1 MAAHSEETTMPTEE
15 PIATVAPGDG
25 AEKARHKL
33 VLGILI
39 VSAFVVILNE
49 TIMAVALP
57 RLMTALGVSAN
68 AAQWLSTAFMLTM
81 AVVIPITG
89 YLLERFETRTIFIT
103 AMTLF
108 STGTALAA
116 ASPDLLTLIAARIV
130 QASGTAIMMPLL
142 MTTLMTLV
150 PPAERGR
157 TMGNVSIVIS
167 VAPAVG
173 PTISGVILHFLDWR
187 WTFLLVLPIALAALI
202 LGGRRIENV
211 SSPRKAPLDVLSI
224 PLAVLGFGGIVY
236 GLSSF
241 GNAAADPATT
251 WLPLG
256 VGIGALLLF
265 LLRQLRL
272 QGEDRAL
279 LDLRTFTFPAF
290 SIAVLMMA
298 VAMMALLGVIILLPI
313 YTQNVLGLDA
323 LETGLMML
331 PGGLLMALLA
341 PFVGRIY
348 DKRGPAPLV
357 RPGAGL
363 VSLVLFFLGTVTET
377 TAWPL
382 VLAAHMLV
390 CAGLALLFTPL
401 FTAGLGALPARLYAH
416 GSAVLGSVQQVAG
429 AAGTALFV
437 ALMSLRAA
445 SLSAEGLA
453 AEPSLAA
460 GIRLAFQYGAALSLI
475 TIVAAFFI
483 KKPAEH
489 PL

>member
-1 MAAHSEETTMPTEE
+1 MSIKGPTV
-15 PIATVAPGDG
+15 TVAPDG
-25 AEKARHKL
+25 AAERRTL

-167 VAPAVG
+167 VAPAIG

-187 WTFLLVLPIALAALI
+187 WTLLLVLPIALAALI

-224 PLAVLGFGGIVY
+224 PLSVMGFGGIVY

-241 GNAAADPATT
+241 GDTTAANPATT

-256 VGIGALLLF
+256 IGVVALLLF
-265 LLRQLRL
+265 LMRQFRL
-272 QGEDRAL
+272 QGEGRAL

-290 SIAVLMMA
+290 SIAVPMMA

-348 DKRGPAPLV
+348 DRRGPAPLV
-357 RPGAGL
+357 LPGAVL

-377 TAWPL
+377 TIWPY
-382 VLAAHMLV
+382 VLMAHMLV

-445 SLSAEGLA
+445 SLGAQGLA

-475 TIVAAFFI
+475 TVAAAFFI